1 MDRIGSLAL
10 CADFAIELVPRPQE
24 RAPIRI
30 PTKAA
35 PLKFASTPS
44 TSLSLSHAQS
54 PLTP

>member
-24 RAPIRI
+24 RAPILI